1 MVTDICNDILTE
13 VQKYKGKTKDELLY
27 KYIRERLD
35 SSYKS
40 YVKELSESVDYLS
53 SRDTLRVFKKVTKD
67 EK

>member
-1 MVTDICNDILTE
+1 MIVDICNETLQEI
-13 VQKYKGKTKDELLY
+13 QKYKCKNKDELLY

-40 YVKELSESVDYLS
+40 YVKELSESVEYLS
-53 SRDTLRVFKKVTKD
+53 SRDNLRVFKKVTKG